1 MYYYVSS
8 ITGKMFKVSFELSE
22 DLSEVW
28 DIFLGRFSTEEDAQ
42 KAYCEYMGTD
52 YNPELF
58 EE

>member
-1 MYYYVSS
+1 MYYY
-8 ITGKMFKVSFELSE
+8 IDTTTGQMFKVDYELDE
-22 DLSEVW
+22 DLGIW
-28 DIFLGRFSTEEDAQ
+28 DVFLGKFAELEDAQ

>member
-22 DLSEVW
+22 DLGEVW
-28 DIFLGRFSTEEDAQ
+28 DVFLGRFSTEEDAQ

-58 EE
+58 KE